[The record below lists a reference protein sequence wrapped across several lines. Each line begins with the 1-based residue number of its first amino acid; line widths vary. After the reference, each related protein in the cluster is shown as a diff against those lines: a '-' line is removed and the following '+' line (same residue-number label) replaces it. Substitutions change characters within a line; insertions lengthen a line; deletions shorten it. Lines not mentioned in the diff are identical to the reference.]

1 MAPIKDKKLSPTK
14 LCPSR
19 VFQTKAPFPQRTLPN
34 ESPESAEKPHDRETV
49 RVEVTSE
56 LVQYQTPGSIFGT
69 NERGTLRLI
78 HDGHGQPMAVSV
90 GTDQKLYLLAFVN
103 GAKGR
108 WQLFDIT
115 PNAGFAVGAVD
126 VMTIGTERRKLV
138 LAVAQNLSPTDS
150 AIFHATIDLPKL
162 EAVEDGSVTG
172 FSPSSIKWA
181 KIENILGVK
190 KQPISKIISNI
201 RCVPAVTNQDFDAG
215 FVLQPFFRLVV
226 STDSTTTHEA
236 SHYYVDPGVD
246 AESPWENVM
255 LPKAGERVLG
265 CQPAIENNRNEE
277 TGSYVLLDHGG
288 DEKRRSCV
296 IRMPDH
302 SSDVLMGDLVQP
314 QSIYSSINRRGY
326 TDLLVSTLS
335 GLAFYDHRNI
345 QKPHTILLPGV
356 PITAA
361 VCSEQRSSNDP
372 TISKLAIFALSAH
385 GELYFID
392 GTRAD
397 GLGVI
402 GNGRVLT
409 FTYSGIPIRT
419 GVRTMD
425 ARVNPRTQF
434 SELLF
439 TLQGSDDIRHL
450 GRDPV
455 SSLWLENK
463 ITIAAS
469 PSASVKPSVIK
480 YSAFLTSLSLT
491 DSKENSVPAGYQV
504 QLSTIGEPVHALVNG
519 RAYFL
524 DSTPQAIAVDD
535 LGCISLV
542 IAANGISCPSL
553 KLALTEC
560 VSAEHPPC
568 ELRIEP
574 SQRVLDMLGSIT
586 SAQDL
591 RDARDADGKPLLAN
605 SKLSDGDIDEVAKI
619 MGGIPTAVEEMH
631 AGGNNK
637 NTDLS
642 SVGLQ
647 SSEEGD
653 ILADIGHFLGDVV
666 ETVKSAIK
674 TVVKFVV
681 KIVGKVIVIVIRVL
695 AKVYRIVINTVGTV
709 LSCLGSFLED
719 GLGLDLSGLRKW
731 FAYHFQRA
739 EKRQKVLAQMVTS
752 TIDLS
757 TRVLAVNREL
767 LVHKF
772 DDLSESLEEFISKPM
787 PKTKDTSPQRPSKLQ
802 KFLSHPLVKVLLDCN
817 PISCILEGI
826 QEGLAESELGNMVE
840 IPRLPGISSAK
851 ELFSFAAE
859 RFTALLDLIMEIS
872 SQFAILLQDPSKAKA
887 AMMESMR
894 SIVWN
899 AFDTVRELIVKL
911 FDMLAVFIKDMGQF
925 ITGTWKIPPFT
936 DIWEDLTGI
945 PFTLVNFFTYI
956 MALFLAPVS
965 GDNDF
970 FLDDTLVADFCNH
983 SKIPDHAL
991 KLFNSTS
998 KKTPVDAAVTP
1009 MDFTVAQKPI
1019 VVVPSLHL
1027 RGGAGSP
1034 EDLLTN
1040 PDAAVS
1046 EYSESGVTAFE
1057 ETGDEVKNNPTVPA
1071 LDVTCFSSVSA
1082 PQIQANTSDTVEKKS
1097 ETVIT
1102 KKPNKLAYT
1111 VLRTVDGLSRGSA
1124 VLLQQSIAKS
1134 ASKRSAR
1141 EQQLQRD
1148 IDHHWGTAPR
1158 VPPLIDLEDSIPGQA
1173 TVPRKPPTF
1182 GQMLAAEESNIR
1194 DRAEMANGDA
1204 INGEISLGCMALGCN
1219 FVALC
1224 CKMGTY
1230 ALIVN
1235 TYPGNG
1241 PEDRAGKEAENA
1253 NGLLYAFMGSV
1264 LGIMLPFAACHSP
1277 HYRTG
1282 AQNALVNL
1290 SHAVCMSSTK
1300 NSVADWVDVGG
1311 SIFGVASSVASM
1323 LPAEND
1329 PSGTILAVRTVGTIG
1344 AAVAPV
1350 GYAVVESLM

>member
-1 MAPIKDKKLSPTK
+1 MAPIRDKKVSPTK

-19 VFQTKAPFPQRTLPN
+19 VFQTKAPFPQRTLPK
-34 ESPESAEKPHDRETV
+34 ESAEVAEKAHAQETV

-69 NERGTLRLI
+69 NGRGTLRLI
-78 HDGHGQPMAVSV
+78 HDSHGQPMAVSV

-115 PNAGFAVGAVD
+115 PNAGFAVSAVD
-126 VMTIGTERRKLV
+126 VMTIGKERKKLV

-150 AIFHATIDLPKL
+150 TIYHATIDLPKL
-162 EAVEDGSVTG
+162 EAVEDGSVAG

-190 KQPISKIISNI
+190 KQPISKIISSI
-201 RCVPAVTNQDFDAG
+201 RCVPAVTNQDVDLG
-215 FVLQPFFRLVV
+215 FVLQPLFRLVV

-236 SHYYVDPGVD
+236 SHYYVDPAVD

-255 LPKAGERVLG
+255 LPKAGDRVLG

-288 DEKRRSCV
+288 EEKRRSCV

-345 QKPHTILLPGV
+345 QKAHSILLFGV
-356 PITAA
+356 AFTAA
-361 VCSEQRSSNDP
+361 VCSEQCSSNDP
-372 TISKLAIFALSAH
+372 TISKLAIFALSAR

-397 GLGVI
+397 GPGVI

-425 ARVNPRTQF
+425 ARVNPRTQY

-450 GRDPV
+450 CRDPV

-469 PSASVKPSVIK
+469 PSASIKPSVIK

-491 DSKENSVPAGYQV
+491 DSKEDSVPAGYQV
-504 QLSTIGEPVHALVNG
+504 QLSTIGEPVHALING

-524 DSTPQAIAVDD
+524 DSAPQAIAVDE

-553 KLALTEC
+553 KLALTEF

-591 RDARDADGKPLLAN
+591 RDARNADGKPLLAN
-605 SKLSDGDIDEVAKI
+605 SKLSDGDIGEVAKI
-619 MGGIPTAVEEMH
+619 MGGIPTAVEEIH
-631 AGGNNK
+631 AGGNNADT
-637 NTDLS
+637 NLS

-647 SSEEGD
+647 NPEGD
-653 ILADIGHFLGDVV
+653 ILTDIGHFLGDVV

-674 TVVKFVV
+674 TVIKFVV
-681 KIVGKVIVIVIRVL
+681 KIVGKVVVIIIRVL

-709 LSCLGSFLED
+709 LSCIGSFLED
-719 GLGLDLSGLRKW
+719 VLGIDLSGLRKW
-731 FAYHFQRA
+731 FEYHFQRA

-757 TRVLAVNREL
+757 NRVLAVNREL
-767 LVHKF
+767 LVDKF
-772 DDLSESLEEFISKPM
+772 NDLSEGLEEFISKPT
-787 PKTKDTSPQRPSKLQ
+787 PKTKDESPQRPSKLQ
-802 KFLSHPLVKVLLDCN
+802 KFLGHPLVKVLMDCN

-826 QEGLAESELGNMVE
+826 QEGLAESDLGNMVE
-840 IPRLPGISSAK
+840 IPRLPGISSAQ

-872 SQFAILLQDPSKAKA
+872 SQFAVLLRDPSKAKA

-899 AFDTVRELIVKL
+899 AFDTVRELMVKL
-911 FDMLAVFIKDMGQF
+911 FDMLAAFIKDMGQF

-970 FLDDTLVADFCNH
+970 FLNDKLVANFCNH
-983 SKIPDHAL
+983 SKIPDQAL

-998 KKTPVDAAVTP
+998 KKAPVGAAATP
-1009 MDFTVAQKPI
+1009 MDFTLAQKPI
-1019 VVVPSLHL
+1019 VVAPSLHL
-1027 RGGAGSP
+1027 RGGAGNP
-1034 EDLLTN
+1034 NDLLTS

-1046 EYSESGVTAFE
+1046 ESSDSGVTTFD
-1057 ETGDEVKNNPTVPA
+1057 ETGDEIQNNPTVPA
-1071 LDVTCFSSVSA
+1071 LTVTCFTSVSA
-1082 PQIQANTSDTVEKKS
+1082 PLIQANTSNSVEKKG

-1124 VLLQQSIAKS
+1124 VVLQQCIAKS
-1134 ASKRSAR
+1134 AGERSAR
-1141 EQQLQRD
+1141 DQQLERD
-1148 IDHHWGTAPR
+1148 VDHHWGTAPR
-1158 VPPLIDLEDSIPGQA
+1158 VPPLVDLEDSIPGQA

-1182 GQMLAAEESNIR
+1182 GQLLAAEEGNMR
-1194 DRAEMANGDA
+1194 EKAEMANGDA
-1204 INGEISLGCMALGCN
+1204 ISGEISLSCMALGCN

-1235 TYPGNG
+1235 TYPGDG
-1241 PEDRAGKEAENA
+1241 PEDLAGKEAENA
-1253 NGLLYAFMGSV
+1253 NGLLYAFMGTV
-1264 LGIMLPFAACHSP
+1264 LGIIIPFAACQSP

-1290 SHAVCMSSTK
+1290 SHAVCMSSTE

-1329 PSGTILAVRTVGTIG
+1329 PSGTILAVRTVTTIG